1 MKIDKNPYIFLS
13 YSSQHDLFKSE
24 IINIFDGFI
33 CISVQINNNSYNNT
47 RILKF
52 ILSKFQQF
60 FKFQRY
66 DNPKAAISE
75 SVSHV
80 GRQLYL
86 EAAHDETLS
95 DIKVSC
101 AILYHR
107 ENELLVTETGA
118 LEFKNL
124 TFNSISNTS
133 ELKNIS
139 QTTQKNEYLSITNF
153 HSISPVVYVIAPSV
167 GDIYILSTTQFFDD
181 EKEVSIL
188 LESVKKIEAE
198 NVHSFNFNNIDY
210 PVSYLKILETKAQ
223 NHTNDKS
230 FLSKFFSSSYLMNIP
245 KRHLFIFSIFIATII
260 LILIIFKPEE
270 AIHNKE
276 KEIIAKTESL
286 IKKEESLINQTED
299 TVSNDTLSENN
310 DVTTGL
316 KGEITMLSFAHYK
329 VDPKE
334 NLYRISKNFNTSIN
348 RIQKI
353 NNITNNTIYPGQTIQ
368 VPVQATYIVNEKET
382 IQEISKHFNIDV
394 PQLLNC
400 NKLHNSDIKKGMKLL
415 IPNSYEE

>member
-13 YSSQHDLFKSE
+13 NSSQHDLFKSE

-33 CISVQINNNSYNNT
+33 FVSVQINNNSYNNT
-47 RILKF
+47 RILNF
-52 ILSKFQQF
+52 IISKFHQF

-66 DNPKAAISE
+66 DNPKAAIGE
-75 SVSHV
+75 SVSHI

-107 ENELLVTETGA
+107 ENELLVAEIGSLA
-118 LEFKNL
+118 FKNL
-124 TFNSISNTS
+124 SFNTISNSFELKSISQS
-133 ELKNIS
+133 S
-139 QTTQKNEYLSITNF
+139 QKDEYLNITNF
-153 HSISPVVYVIAPSV
+153 HSISPIVYVIVPSV
-167 GDIYILSTTQFFDD
+167 DDVYILSTLQFFND
-181 EKEVSIL
+181 EKEISIL
-188 LESVKKIEAE
+188 LESVKKFDEKTLD
-198 NVHSFNFNNIDY
+198 SFNFNNIDY

-230 FLSKFFSSSYLMNIP
+230 FLTKLFSSSYLMNIP
-245 KRHLFIFSIFIATII
+245 KKHLLIFFILIAIII

-270 AIHNKE
+270 AIQNKE
-276 KEIIAKTESL
+276 KHIIAKTESL
-286 IKKEESLINQTED
+286 IKKEENLIKQTED
-299 TVSNDTLSENN
+299 AVLSDTLSKNN
-310 DVTTGL
+310 EATTGL
-316 KGEITMLSFAHYK
+316 KGEITTLTFADYK

-348 RIQKI
+348 NIQKI
-353 NNITNNTIYPGQTIQ
+353 NNINNNTIYPGQTIQ
-368 VPVQATYIVNEKET
+368 VPVQATYIVDENET
-382 IQEISKHFNIDV
+382 IREIAIHFNSDV

-415 IPNSYEE
+415 IPNPYEE